1 MENRTPLIAGNWKMY
16 KTPPEAAETAQ
27 QLVERLGEV
36 SGVDI
41 MIAPTFAALE
51 SVSRVINF
59 PFFRYS
65 PLSYTYCRQVVLPL
79 NAGP

>member
-27 QLVERLGEV
+27 QLVERVSEV

-41 MIAPTFAALE
+41 MIAPTFTALE
-51 SVSRVINF
+51 SVSRVIKD
-59 PFFRYS
+59 S
-65 PLSYTYCRQVVLPL
+65 PVAHRFHV
-79 NAGP
+79 